1 MKAALIVRR
10 QPPREVALSL
20 TSRSRPQS
28 IAPVYISGDTIC
40 PPRRAGPCL
49 PNFLQLSSLSK
60 QGFQSW
66 KGSETHT
73 NDGARRAR
81 RAISK
86 FIWLRGEAL
95 GVLSAL
101 GSEVSQPPPPARAAA
116 PGTGGAVP
124 GDWEHW
130 ELLGL
135 FGAFPLGCFG
145 PSNPARA
152 PPASCGPPAFPRLGR
167 FLFCPFQRGHGGSWQ
182 GNAHAASCESTRGH
196 RSQRLGCWAWVADAL
211 RRLVSPQ
218 PVNVVFFT
226 KPFSRTFELRL
237 SCRK

>member
-101 GSEVSQPPPPARAAA
+101 GSEVSQPPPQRERLLLAPAGPCLGTGSTGSCWGSLGPSPWGVLDPRTQHGHRQPPAGPQHFPGWVVFSSALFRGDMGA
-116 PGTGGAVP
+116 PGREMLTQHPAKPRKPISPSGWDAG
-124 GDWEHW
+124 
-130 ELLGL
+130 LGL
-135 FGAFPLGCFG
+135 LMRSDASFH
-145 PSNPARA
+145 PS
-152 PPASCGPPAFPRLGR
+152 L
-167 FLFCPFQRGHGGSWQ
+167 
-182 GNAHAASCESTRGH
+182 
-196 RSQRLGCWAWVADAL
+196 
-211 RRLVSPQ
+211 
-218 PVNVVFFT
+218 
-226 KPFSRTFELRL
+226 
-237 SCRK
+237 

>member
-1 MKAALIVRR
+1 M
-10 QPPREVALSL
+10 

-81 RAISK
+81 RAISE
-86 FIWLRGEAL
+86 FIWLHGEAL

-101 GSEVSQPPPPARAAA
+101 GSEVSQPPPSASGCSWHRRGRAWGLGALGAA
-116 PGTGGAVP
+116 GAL
-124 GDWEHW
+124 W
-130 ELLGL
+130 GL
-135 FGAFPLGCFG
+135 PLGVFWTLE
-145 PSNPARA
+145 PSTGT
-152 PPASCGPPAFPRLGR
+152 ASLLRVPSISQA
-167 FLFCPFQRGHGGSWQ
+167 GSFSLLPSSW
-182 GNAHAASCESTRGH
+182 GLLAGKCSRSILKTTRGH

-211 RRLVSPQ
+211 RHLVSPQ
-218 PVNVVFFT
+218 PVNGVFFT
-226 KPFSRTFELRL
+226 KPFSRTVELRL